1 VRTAEHLFMDGQE
14 LFAFTLRRVPEVV
27 RATLAKAGVDAAA
40 VDWYVFHQANA
51 FMNDHLRTKL
61 KIPKEK
67 APLHL
72 ERFGNT
78 VSSTIPIALHEA
90 GGAFCPGQQVMLVG
104 FGVGYSWGAV
114 MLDWGAVRLV

>member
-1 VRTAEHLFMDGQE
+1 MGGQE
-14 LFAFTLRRVPEVV
+14 LFTFALRRVPEVV
-27 RATLAKAGVDAAA
+27 RATLERGGLTAEA

-51 FMNDHLRTKL
+51 FMNEHLRAKL

-67 APLHL
+67 APLHF
-72 ERFGNT
+72 ERVGNT

-90 GGAFCPGQQVMLVG
+90 GGGFCPGQRVMLVG